1 MSLNTLDINLNKSFF
16 NFFLK
21 NLSFEKVSDTYI
33 QMVRFVD
40 CWFNRLLNILEGYG
54 GLTTLVHISNKIQK
68 ETENLSLRYDEL
80 GVGT

>member
-1 MSLNTLDINLNKSFF
+1 
-16 NFFLK
+16 
-21 NLSFEKVSDTYI
+21 
-33 QMVRFVD
+33 MVWFID

-54 GLTTLVHISNKIQK
+54 GLTTLIHISNKIQK

>member
-1 MSLNTLDINLNKSFF
+1 
-16 NFFLK
+16 
-21 NLSFEKVSDTYI
+21 
-33 QMVRFVD
+33 MVRFID

-80 GVGT
+80 GVGSHHQGNGMSENKLNNHYCNTSFEVLYN